1 MYIHGCRYGIT
12 FRLFKRFQPW
22 SESKTPSKVWGE
34 FKLKR
39 PQCCLYVPESRA
51 SLKTLHL
58 LWKLICVSDTE
69 HLSALSD
76 ILISCLL
83 IPTSFWKGMSAAPN
97 RNCANFSF
105 YRKNQEHSI
114 LLINVPSP
122 FPGFQ
127 IFDLFHIWP
136 ANLSSLLLNLIRI
149 EALFSPDPIWGKTHK

>member
-22 SESKTPSKVWGE
+22 CESKTPLKVWGE

-39 PQCCLYVPESRA
+39 PWCWLYVPESMA

-58 LWKLICVSDTE
+58 LWKLICLSHTE

-76 ILISCLL
+76 MLISCLL
-83 IPTSFWKGMSAAPN
+83 IPTSFLKVLSAAPN
-97 RNCANFSF
+97 NICASFSF
-105 YRKNQEHSI
+105 LRKNQEHSI
-114 LLINVPSP
+114 LLINEPHP

-127 IFDLFHIWP
+127 IFDLYHIWQ
-136 ANLSSLLLNLIRI
+136 ANLSHLLLNLIRV
-149 EALFSPDPIWGKTHK
+149 EALFTPDPIWGSHK